1 MQDTDESQTQQPK
14 RRGRP
19 PKNQTSQMSP
29 QPVKRRG
36 RPPKKN
42 PADEETQ
49 TRELFVSVPEE
60 THTAPEPQPDSES
73 AAARFA
79 EAASGIRKAGR
90 GRFKNFKRQDGPK
103 WRDITEQ
110 AQSESSSDSDT
121 ADGEVFVPSGDDFAF
136 SGESRENSRSFEQP
150 DSLSENADDSRGGD
164 SDEDSPVPSAYST
177 TDDDLLQDNYRNSWR
192 DDSADAAETSQSS
205 ESGESDDERPWPDGA
220 ENADSQRQQNQ
231 RDFRNNRRNEFQQ
244 NRQFGDRQNNKWRN
258 NKKGAFDNNRKQQN
272 QQQRQNDNRQNQN
285 QNRQNRQQNNRQ
297 NQQQQNKPNNQ
308 NNRQQNRQN
317 KPKTDFGGINP
328 AKLLDWDVLKSEQSI
343 ADYLAQAYFGKTPAE
358 QTPAENLERALQS
371 SENAD
376 TTDINADQTVSADF
390 ANEAP
395 AAETGEQSGENSAA
409 EEQLKNGEQA
419 QTHSAESAPAAAET
433 ADEPEIQNVKPDGE
447 LSYWDM
453 LERSNAQMLDDSG
466 AEKNESAA
474 QARESSESAQPQGE
488 PAAAATAETAQPDSG
503 AAADKNFAP
512 DYAFDVPECGR
523 LSALENFDEICKK
536 TPKEISEALDAL
548 AIGHSAGLNKN
559 SLVFD
564 FYAYALSQRKLVK
577 VSGYLD
583 VFENSQGGAVV
594 FSEDDYRLLKYSV
607 YVPQL
612 FIEKYA
618 LKRGHKLE
626 VLAALP
632 DGGECPFAVKI
643 CTVMGGDPDAV
654 KNVVAFNDL
663 VPYYPTRRIIMES
676 QTQPQKANISMRAVD
691 LLAPVGLG
699 QRGLIVAPPRT
710 GKTVLMQS
718 MAHSILENVPT
729 AHLIILLVDERPEE
743 VTDFRMDVPEAEI
756 FASSN
761 DEDLNT
767 HIRISD
773 LAIERAKHLVETGK
787 DVVLLMD
794 SLTRLARAHNAAK
807 SGGGR
812 TMSGGLDIRALERPR
827 QMFSAA
833 RATEEGGSLTIIASA
848 LIETGSRM
856 DELIFQEFKGTGNM
870 EMVLDRKIAEMRI
883 WPAINISASG
893 TRREELLLSE
903 DELEAAGFLRRAMA
917 GAKPEVVAETL
928 VSRMKQS
935 KTNAEFI
942 QMIL

>member
-1 MQDTDESQTQQPK
+1 M
-14 RRGRP
+14 
-19 PKNQTSQMSP
+19 
-29 QPVKRRG
+29 
-36 RPPKKN
+36 
-42 PADEETQ
+42 
-49 TRELFVSVPEE
+49 FVSSPEE
-60 THTAPEPQPDSES
+60 ARTAPEPQPEDSEA

-110 AQSESSSDSDT
+110 AQSESNSDSDT

-136 SGESRENSRSFEQP
+136 SGDSRENSRSFEQP
-150 DSLSENADDSRGGD
+150 DSPSENAYDSRDGD
-164 SDEDSPVPSAYST
+164 SDEDSSVPSAYST

-205 ESGESDDERPWPDGA
+205 ESGDSADERPWPDGA
-220 ENADSQRQQNQ
+220 ENADSSRQQNQ

-244 NRQFGDRQNNKWRN
+244 NRQFNDRQNNKWRN
-258 NKKGAFDNNRKQQN
+258 NKKGGAFDNNRKQQN

-297 NQQQQNKPNNQ
+297 NQQQNKPNNQ

-317 KPKTDFGGINP
+317 KSKTDFGGINP

-358 QTPAENLERALQS
+358 QTPAENLERALQG

-376 TTDINADQTVSADF
+376 TADTNAVQSVSENF
-390 ANEAP
+390 ANEAL
-395 AAETGEQSGENSAA
+395 AVEASEQSPENSAA
-409 EEQLKNGEQA
+409 EERIQAAEQA
-419 QTHSAESAPAAAET
+419 QTNSVESATATAET
-433 ADEPEIQNVKPDGE
+433 ADEPEIQSIKPDGE

-453 LERSNAQMLDDSG
+453 LERSNAQMLDESETRK
-466 AEKNESAA
+466 AEPAA
-474 QARESSESAQPQGE
+474 QELPASAQPQSE
-488 PAAAATAETAQPDSG
+488 PEAAAEIAQPDSG
-503 AAADKNFAP
+503 AASGKDFAP
-512 DYAFDVPECGR
+512 EYSVDVPECGR

-548 AIGHSAGLNKN
+548 AIPHSAGLNKN

-583 VFENSQGGAVV
+583 VFENNQGGAVV

-676 QTQPQKANISMRAVD
+676 PTQPQKANISMRAVD

-729 AHLIILLVDERPEE
+729 ARLIILLVDERPEE
-743 VTDFRMDVPEAEI
+743 VTDFKRSVAAEVAASTFDADAASHVHTAEMVISRARRMV
-756 FASSN
+756 
-761 DEDLNT
+761 EDG
-767 HIRISD
+767 
-773 LAIERAKHLVETGK
+773 E
-787 DVVLLMD
+787 DVVILLD
-794 SLTRLARAHNAAK
+794 SITRLARAYNALMPN
-807 SGGGR
+807 GGR
-812 TMSGGLDIRALERPR
+812 TMSGGVEANALQKPKK
-827 QMFSAA
+827 FFGSA
-833 RATEEGGSLTIIASA
+833 RNIEGGGSLTILATA
-848 LIETGSRM
+848 LVETGSKM
-856 DELIFQEFKGTGNM
+856 DEVIFEEFKGTGNL
-870 EMVLDRKIAEMRI
+870 ELHLDRALSDKRI
-883 WPAINISASG
+883 YPAINIEKSG
-893 TRREELLLSE
+893 TRKEELLYHPA
-903 DELEAAGFLRRAMA
+903 ELEKVYTLRRALNGVPIVDSMEMLIQRL
-917 GAKPEVVAETL
+917 KKT
-928 VSRMKQS
+928 
-935 KTNAEFI
+935 KTNVEF
-942 QMIL
+942 LLGLNR